1 MINIKDHIEKAADFV
16 NKFNEYEKLTKDFNE
31 LCFKTGGTTRP
42 QTPRCIEFSFEKC
55 FGPIE
60 NISKEDLKYIKNNL
74 RLIDC
79 YNSNCRIEY
88 LVKLSDG
95 TNQQYDVYNTIKSR
109 INDELLKRLAQ
120 DSGFSEAELV
130 SEVNS
135 FSRNR

>member
-1 MINIKDHIEKAADFV
+1 MINIKDHTEKAADFI

-31 LCFKTGGTTRP
+31 LCFKTGGTARP
-42 QTPRCIEFSFEKC
+42 QTPHCIEFSFEKC

-60 NISKEDLKYIKNNL
+60 NISKEDLKYIKKNL
-74 RLIDC
+74 KIIDS
-79 YNSNCRIEY
+79 YNRRCRIEF
-88 LVKLSDG
+88 LIKLSDG
-95 TNQQYDVYNTIKSR
+95 TNEHYDVHNAITHC

-130 SEVNS
+130 NEVNR